1 MDINTTHRD
10 WLNLTSVHG
19 IGPVKC
25 HQLLECY
32 SSPRHILSASTES
45 LQRAGLSAESIKAL
59 QNPNQRLLENCT
71 SWLQHT
77 DHHLI
82 TLDDADYPPLLRSI
96 AAAPPV
102 LFAAGNREVLQAVQF
117 SIIGSR
123 NPTTS
128 GRELAQDFARELSH
142 AGFSICSGLALG
154 IDYHGH
160 LGSLDVSGMTI
171 AVLGNGPD
179 IIYPARHRKLA
190 DQIRENGLLLTEFFP
205 GTRPTPGNFPRRNRI
220 ISGLSTGVLVVEAAR
235 KSGSLITAHYALE
248 QGREV
253 FAIPGSIH
261 SPLARGTHYLI
272 KQGAKLVEHIDDILE
287 ELGSAVGWALESG
300 TVARTPVK
308 STTCLDSGYE
318 ELLKNIGYDVVTID
332 ELVKSSGL
340 TADAVSSMLLIM
352 ELDGLVETRHGGR
365 YSRRAQ
371 R

>member
-1 MDINTTHRD
+1 MDINSSHRD
-10 WLNLTSVHG
+10 WLALSMVQG
-19 IGPVKC
+19 LGPVKC
-25 HQLLECY
+25 QQLLERF
-32 SSPRHILSASTES
+32 SSPNQIFNASVES
-45 LQRAGLSAESIKAL
+45 LQQAGLCNESIDALYHPDQRMLDKCENWL
-59 QNPNQRLLENCT
+59 QNSE
-71 SWLQHT
+71 
-77 DHHLI
+77 HHLI
-82 TLDDADYPPLLRSI
+82 TLDDEDYPALLRSI
-96 AAAPPV
+96 SAPPPV
-102 LFAAGNREVLQAVQF
+102 LFAVGNRQALQAVQF

-123 NPTTS
+123 NPTNS

-160 LGSLDVSGMTI
+160 LGSLDASGITI

-190 DQIRENGLLLTEFFP
+190 NQIRDKGLLLTEFFP
-205 GTRPTPGNFPRRNRI
+205 GTSPTPGNFPRRNRI

-272 KQGAKLVEHIDDILE
+272 KQGAKLVENIEDILE
-287 ELGSAVGWALESG
+287 ELGPIVGWALESTITG
-300 TVARTPVK
+300 K
-308 STTCLDSGYE
+308 TTSVTNADLEPEYAD
-318 ELLKNIGYDVVTID
+318 LLEHMGFEVVSID

-340 TADAVSSMLLIM
+340 TADAVSSMLLMM
-352 ELDGLVETRHGGR
+352 ELNGLVESRHGGR
-365 YSRRAQ
+365 YSRRT
-371 R
+371 

>member
-1 MDINTTHRD
+1 MAQG
-10 WLNLTSVHG
+10 L
-19 IGPVKC
+19 GPIKC
-25 HQLLECY
+25 QQLLEIF
-32 SSPRHILSASTES
+32 SSPRHIINASVES
-45 LQRAGLSAESIKAL
+45 LRQAGLSSESIYAL
-59 QNPNQRLLENCT
+59 HCPDQRLLDKCEN
-71 SWLQHT
+71 WLQYSE
-77 DHHLI
+77 HHLI
-82 TLDDADYPPLLRSI
+82 TFDDADYPALLRNIS
-96 AAAPPV
+96 APPPV
-102 LFAAGNREVLQAVQF
+102 LFAAGNRQALQAIQF

-123 NPTTS
+123 NPTNS
-128 GRELAQDFARELSH
+128 GRDLAQDFARELSL

-160 LGSLDVSGMTI
+160 LGSLDATGITI

-190 DQIRENGLLLTEFFP
+190 DEIREKGLLVTEFLP
-205 GTRPTPGNFPRRNRI
+205 GTSPTPGNFPRRNRI

-272 KQGAKLVEHIDDILE
+272 KQGAKLVENIEDILQ
-287 ELGSAVGWALESG
+287 ELGPLVGCVLESG
-300 TVARTPVK
+300 ISGKTTSVMNTVLEPEY
-308 STTCLDSGYE
+308 SD
-318 ELLKNIGYDVVTID
+318 LLENMGFDVVSID

-352 ELDGLVETRHGGR
+352 ELNGLVESRHGGR
-365 YSRRAQ
+365 YCRRT
-371 R
+371 